1 MVRHDKIMTVRRSNM
16 IIVLVWYVS
25 VFLLS
30 SVVVSNLY
38 AQDDIKKDTAKLW
51 ADELKMQ
58 EAVFEKNIRDPKVL
72 RHSAQSKDGWI
83 TIPGAQSSIR
93 FGGFV
98 QVNYIHDF
106 QNTGYPYGDFI
117 PSLIP
122 VPTDHN
128 SSTEFDPRTS
138 RITFE
143 TKSPTEIGTVK
154 TYFGIDFATSSGAPR
169 LRQAYV
175 SWTSNK
181 NGNNILLGQSWTN
194 FIDLGV
200 WPELFDLEG
209 PNAMTG
215 LRQALIRYAFILDD
229 SKQWLG
235 AVALEQPR
243 TMVQN
248 GIGKESLPD
257 LSAKVNWTR
266 DWGHLAAAGIA
277 RQLIAESENN
287 TGKDGTFGWG
297 LSLSGNIKI
306 PGTERNTPVRLLGNL
321 GVRQDNFKFQIAG
334 GQGIGRY
341 VFDLG
346 SAPEPQDAY
355 YNAANLKITALNE
368 IGAFGAYQHWW
379 SDRWRSTFVGGWVEK
394 TSIENLPPDQ
404 FKQSIYGVGNLVFRA
419 FNKMD
424 IGLEYYWGQRSNNDG
439 QNGHANRLL
448 LGANYVF

>member
-1 MVRHDKIMTVRRSNM
+1 MVRHNKIKTVRGSN
-16 IIVLVWYVS
+16 INFILLLCLS
-25 VFLLS
+25 AFLS
-30 SVVVSNLY
+30 SSILSIN
-38 AQDDIKKDTAKLW
+38 AQSDTKKDSSKLA
-51 ADELKMQ
+51 ADELKIQ
-58 EAVFEKNIRDPKVL
+58 EAVFDKNLRDPKVL
-72 RHSAQSKDGWI
+72 RHSAQSQNGWI
-83 TIPGAQSSIR
+83 SLKDLNSSIR

-122 VPTDHN
+122 VPTDQ
-128 SSTEFDPRTS
+128 SSGTEFDPRTS

-143 TKSPTEIGTVK
+143 TQSPTEIGTVK

-181 NGNNILLGQSWTN
+181 SGNNILLGQSWTT

-215 LRQALIRYAFILDD
+215 LRQALIRYTFILDN
-229 SKQWLG
+229 SKKWLG

-248 GIGKESLPD
+248 GIGMESLPD
-257 LSAKVNWTR
+257 LSAKVNWTS
-266 DWGHLAAAGIA
+266 DWGHLTAAGIA
-277 RQLIAESENN
+277 RQLIAQSDDKI
-287 TGKDGTFGWG
+287 GKDGTLGWG
-297 LSLSGNIKI
+297 LSLSGNFQI
-306 PGTERNTPVRLLGNL
+306 PGTKRNTPSSLLGNL

-355 YNAANLKITALNE
+355 YNSVNFKITALNE

-379 SDRWRSTFVGGWVEK
+379 SDRWRSTFVGGWVEMK
-394 TSIENLPPDQ
+394 DIENLSADQ

-424 IGLEYYWGQRSNNDG
+424 IGLEYYWGQRTNNNG
-439 QNGHANRLL
+439 KSGHANRLL
-448 LGANYVF
+448 VGANYVF